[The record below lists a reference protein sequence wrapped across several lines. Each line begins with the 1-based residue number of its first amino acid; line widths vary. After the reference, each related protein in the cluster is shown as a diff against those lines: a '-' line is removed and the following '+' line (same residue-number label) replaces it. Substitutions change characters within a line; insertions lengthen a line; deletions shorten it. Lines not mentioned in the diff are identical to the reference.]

1 MVEIMNNKAVTIIL
15 TVMAAFAWGLS
26 FFFTVVALEYFDPIS
41 LLSLRWGIAGILFV
55 IFYLT
60 RLIKCDFKGKNIK
73 PLIVAGLL
81 QPCLYSIFET
91 TGIGMTSTSESAI
104 IIAMIPV
111 FTLIVSVMFYGKKL
125 SKLSIFAVIIAFLGI
140 VICTLFSPEFT
151 ATGKLL
157 GYLVLFGAVICSAF
171 YTHSINKAGKLFTPT
186 EITLVIS
193 ISGGVFF
200 TILNF
205 IFGSGIE
212 TYKVFFGN
220 SDAMYSTL
228 FLGVGCSCLCYLA
241 FNNILTK
248 FSPVV
253 VTNVFVNGVTII
265 GIISG
270 IILAGDPFGLFIVLG
285 TGMTITGITLTTFNN
300 NKKLRE
306 LER

>member
-1 MVEIMNNKAVTIIL
+1 MNNKVVTIIL
-15 TVMAAFAWGLS
+15 TVLAALAWGLS
-26 FFFTVVALEYFDPIS
+26 FFFTIVALKYFDPIS
-41 LLSLRWGIAGILFV
+41 LLGLRWGIAGLLFA
-55 IFYLT
+55 IFYFVGF
-60 RLIKCDFKGKNIK
+60 IKCDFKGKNIK
-73 PLIVAGLL
+73 PLIAAGLL

-104 IIAMIPV
+104 IIAMIPI
-111 FTLIVSVMFYGKKL
+111 FTLIVSVIIYKKRL
-125 SKLSIFAVIIAFLGI
+125 SKLSIFAVVIAFSGI
-140 VICTLFSPEFT
+140 VVCTYFSPEFT

-171 YTHSINKAGKLFTPT
+171 YTHSINNAGKSFTST

-205 IFGSGIE
+205 IFGDGFN
-212 TYKVFFGN
+212 TYVVFIN
-220 SDAMYSTL
+220 ESDSMFSVI
-228 FLGVGCSCLCYLA
+228 FLGIACSFLCYLA

-253 VTNVFVNGVTII
+253 VTNVFINGVTLI

-270 IILAGDPFGLFIVLG
+270 VVLAGDPFGLFIVIG
-285 TGMTITGITLTTFNN
+285 AGMTMTGITLTTLTN
-300 NKKLRE
+300 NKKNKN
-306 LER
+306 